1 MSYHTRN
8 GNGSMNNMTNSSNR
22 RVRRTASN
30 TPTTARTRRN
40 RSMRGRNQRNMEM
53 NTGRRYSSNMT
64 TPRAAGRSFIIAH
77 GTGNNK
83 QWLKCASQTVTSDCQ
98 DVTDQY
104 NISLYSGNPF
114 KG

>member
-22 RVRRTASN
+22 RVRRANSN
-30 TPTTARTRRN
+30 SSSNGNMRR
-40 RSMRGRNQRNMEM
+40 RPARGRNQRNMEM

-77 GTGNNK
+77 GVGNQK
-83 QWLKCASQTVTSDCQ
+83 QWLKCKGQTITSDCQ
-98 DVTDQY
+98 DLTDQF
-104 NISLYSGNPF
+104 NIANYSNITF
-114 KG
+114 KV